1 MTVRGGAL
9 VFVAKPSGR
18 IFLRGSELAANRGFY
33 LRPLT
38 QPQFLKINNKHPKDN
53 SKGCFFIMLSF

>member
-1 MTVRGGAL
+1 MMVGGGAL

-33 LRPLT
+33 LRSPYPAT
-38 QPQFLKINNKHPKDN
+38 I
-53 SKGCFFIMLSF
+53 S